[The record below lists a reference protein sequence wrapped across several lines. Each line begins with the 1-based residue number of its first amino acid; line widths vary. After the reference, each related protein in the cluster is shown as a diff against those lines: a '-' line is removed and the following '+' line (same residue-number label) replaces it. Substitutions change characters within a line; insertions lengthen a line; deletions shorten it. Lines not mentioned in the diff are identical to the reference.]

1 MNTSL
6 AKNFEDGYKAFGKV
20 EEFEEQKRF
29 GTRYRQIAN
38 PLKKR
43 HHPIGSGNVDGKL
56 RILKTWRNGMDLEQE
71 AKTVDEGEIYVWDN
85 RNSISNRGM

>member
-6 AKNFEDGYKAFGKV
+6 AKNFEDGYKAFNKV
-20 EEFEEQKRF
+20 EEFKSKRF

-38 PLKKR
+38 PLKIPP
-43 HHPIGSGNVDGKL
+43 PIGSGNVDGTL

-71 AKTVDEGEIYVWDN
+71 AKHWMKEKH
-85 RNSISNRGM
+85 

>member
-20 EEFEEQKRF
+20 EEFKSKRF

-38 PLKKR
+38 PLKR
-43 HHPIGSGNVDGKL
+43 HHPLSGVATWMGSCVF
-56 RILKTWRNGMDLEQE
+56 
-71 AKTVDEGEIYVWDN
+71 
-85 RNSISNRGM
+85 

>member
-20 EEFEEQKRF
+20 EEFKSKRF

-38 PLKKR
+38 PLKKDTT
-43 HHPIGSGNVDGKL
+43 P
-56 RILKTWRNGMDLEQE
+56 
-71 AKTVDEGEIYVWDN
+71 
-85 RNSISNRGM
+85 

>member
-20 EEFEEQKRF
+20 ESLRAKEF

-38 PLKKR
+38 PLKR
-43 HHPIGSGNVDGKL
+43 HHPLSGVATWIGKL

-71 AKTVDEGEIYVWDN
+71 AKTWMKEKYMYG
-85 RNSISNRGM
+85 